1 MHFYAINW
9 LAVLVSA
16 VVSMAVGFLWYS
28 PVLFAKPWMKLMGV
42 KCDTPE
48 EKAAMQKEAGPLY
61 GQAFICSIVSAVFLA
76 IVLSRMMVPD
86 SDLWRGLKIAF
97 GVWLGFVATV
107 QYTNALFNKK
117 PKALFFIDT
126 GYQLVC
132 YLIMGAILTKWQ

>member
-86 SDLWRGLKIAF
+86 SDLLRGLKIAF

>member
-16 VVSMAVGFLWYS
+16 IASMAVGFLWYS
-28 PVLFAKPWMKLMGV
+28 PVLFATTWMKLMGV

-48 EKAAMQKEAGPLY
+48 EKAAMQKEAGPMY
-61 GQAFICSIVSAVFLA
+61 AQTFVMTFISAVFLA
-76 IVLSRMMVPD
+76 IVITRMLVPPD
-86 SDLWRGLKIAF
+86 DLFRGLKIAF
-97 GVWLGFVATV
+97 GVWFGFVMTV
-107 QYTNALFNKK
+107 QYTNALFTKK
-117 PKALFFIDT
+117 PRQLFLIDT